1 MEEAMRVI
9 SCELINFASYKE
21 LKFNFTNQG
30 LALIHGPTGSG
41 KSTLCDAI
49 PWVLFGRTA
58 KGGAVD
64 EVLSWGSNG
73 EAEGTVTVSINPRL
87 NVQVRRTRGKT
98 KDLWVNGYDPMIY
111 RGYPTTL
118 PIRGKD
124 LNDTQKIINKLIGI
138 DLELYLAG
146 SYFHEFSQTAQF
158 FTTTAKIRR
167 AITEQLV
174 DLSLPIKL
182 QDKVSEKAKEIKE
195 KLLKLQ
201 QAIEIA
207 DNKAKSL
214 IIRSEDLNDRSNK
227 WQILQSSQ
235 ENILVKRSS
244 NFIADKDKK
253 LEKLQIAIR
262 NIDIQPDSYY
272 TKSIEALQQDMPKKD
287 APCTH
292 CGAIKP
298 NKEYDE
304 LEIIIEDLK
313 QERVKNGYLFE
324 SFANLKDQ
332 QEAILIEENPYDEQ
346 LLKLKQETNP
356 YLELYE
362 NTAVEFSKEEKLLND
377 LKADNKDLLTIKS
390 DLETLS
396 DITAKFRGILIENTV
411 LDLQTQTNLLLERHF
426 DSEIRLELAIEDAD
440 KLNVTMTK
448 DGNTCSYTQL
458 SKGQRQL
465 LKLCFGVAVMK
476 AVANHHGIKF
486 HQVFLDEALDGL
498 DEVFKVKAYGLLE
511 ALSLDYESVFVVE
524 HSSELK
530 SMFDKKFKIAL
541 INGESVINGE
551 N

>member
-1 MEEAMRVI
+1 MRVI